1 MNCNLL
7 DIVAFKIDKSNVI
20 VIIPRLYSDLSC
32 HITKN
37 ILEWIFFLF
46 CCSLKFLVSV
56 ASYSFWRLYNLLL
69 YMYIYFIIA
78 RLRGYFYFHSLTAFS
93 PNNKRLFIIFFLT
106 KSASKQANMKKRR
119 KEFFP
124 HLNHF
129 RRSGLDSLEIFSS
142 YECQIKIF
150 LAEFMTLKMRL
161 FIRFGLLLLYGYS
174 HIL

>member
-1 MNCNLL
+1 MNCKLL

-20 VIIPRLYSDLSC
+20 IIIPRLYSDLSC
-32 HITKN
+32 HITKKYSRMN
-37 ILEWIFFLF
+37 FILLF
-46 CCSLKFLVSV
+46 IKILVSV

-93 PNNKRLFIIFFLT
+93 PNNKRLFIFFLT
-106 KSASKQANMKKRR
+106 KQQDNMKKRR

-129 RRSGLDSLEIFSS
+129 RRGGLDSLEIFSS

-150 LAEFMTLKMRL
+150 LSRIYDIENAFIYTLWASVALWIQSNLRNIK
-161 FIRFGLLLLYGYS
+161 
-174 HIL
+174 